1 MEEKESLPSQSGQPS
16 RSANSIVTFARVVV
30 ANKTYDW
37 IITGV
42 ILLQAL
48 VLSLEATP
56 DIFIL
61 LVKRASY

>member
-16 RSANSIVTFARVVV
+16 RSRNSIVSLTLVVV

-48 VLSLEATP
+48 VLALEATP

-61 LVKRASY
+61 LVKRTSY